1 MPPRWSIPISVREL
15 PQDEIFIP
23 IRDRLRGAI
32 QGLND
37 SNCFVTDQPIP
48 LHFPSGSYCVTVAP
62 SEGSFS
68 AEFYAGRGNATLTE
82 QGSVIVTPMVC
93 MKLDRP
99 FRSEQALL
107 QPDLGLLGWKRSIL
121 QALFV
126 WDTSN
131 FPGPAWEPTDA
142 NGRPLLRSQ
151 LQPRTATAPADV
163 PEHGGWLGMQ
173 LVFGMMWDW
182 DLK

>member
-1 MPPRWSIPISVREL
+1 LGELDQDLVVGVAGVFRCHRSCSIPISVREL
-15 PQDEIFIP
+15 PQDEILIANC
-23 IRDRLRGAI
+23 DRLRGAI

-37 SNCFVTDQPIP
+37 SNCFVTYQPIP
-48 LHFPSGSYCVTVAP
+48 LHFPSGFYCVTVAP
-62 SEGSFS
+62 GEGSFP
-68 AEFYAGRGNATLTE
+68 AEFYAGGGNATLTE

-107 QPDLGLLGWKRSIL
+107 QPDRGLLVWKRSIL
-121 QALFV
+121 KALLV
-126 WDTSN
+126 WDVSN

-151 LQPRTATAPADV
+151 LQPRTSTAPADV
-163 PEHGGWLGMQ
+163 PDHSG
-173 LVFGMMWDW
+173 
-182 DLK
+182 